1 MAFPSLRHSHKPMS
15 GNAIGYLLNRIGYH
29 GRHVPHG
36 WRAAFSTLMN
46 EWAKTSG
53 RADER
58 EVIDLML
65 AHTQGNKV
73 ESAYNRSAYMPR
85 RTELSQIWGDRIR
98 LDADLPA
105 VRRRLQRDDADGRLP
120 VFLRLPSLRAVLRP
134 LKGDCCVF
142 CSYGDVPC
150 PPIQEGRETGSGG
163 LLLPLRGERE
173 SKPSVVLRHTVRGKN
188 DDACAC

>member
-1 MAFPSLRHSHKPMS
+1 MS

-53 RADER
+53 RADDR

-85 RTELSQIWGDRIR
+85 RTELSQIWGDK
-98 LDADLPA
+98 LMQGLP
-105 VRRRLQRDDADGRLP
+105 
-120 VFLRLPSLRAVLRP
+120 
-134 LKGDCCVF
+134 
-142 CSYGDVPC
+142 
-150 PPIQEGRETGSGG
+150 
-163 LLLPLRGERE
+163 E
-173 SKPSVVLRHTVRGKN
+173 SIALVVLARR
-188 DDACAC
+188 